1 MGDQRNGSQS
11 FVEQDNQW
19 IEKVMAKNIGVSVA
33 PPKKSCEGKFCP
45 FHGAL
50 SIRGKLL
57 RGTVVSNKAKNMAVV
72 AREFPRSV
80 GKYKRYERSRS
91 KMHAYVPDC
100 IDIEESSD
108 VTIAECRPLSKTV
121 SFVVIEVNNRNGG
134 KD

>member
-1 MGDQRNGSQS
+1 
-11 FVEQDNQW
+11 
-19 IEKVMAKNIGVSVA
+19 MAKNIGVSVA
-33 PPKKSCEGKFCP
+33 PPKKSCEGEFCP

>member
-1 MGDQRNGSQS
+1 MVR
-11 FVEQDNQW
+11 
-19 IEKVMAKNIGVSVA
+19 NIGVSVA
-33 PPKKSCEGKFCP
+33 PPMKSCESKFCP
-45 FHGAL
+45 FHGEL
-50 SIRGKLL
+50 PIRGKLL

-80 GKYKRYERSRS
+80 VKYKRNERSRS

-100 IDIEESSD
+100 MDIEENSD

-121 SFVVIEVNNRNGG
+121 SFVIIEVNNRNGG